1 MLIENETKPGQIV
14 TIKLTSG
21 EEIIAKL
28 EENTAN
34 TLKVSRPVVL
44 TMTQNGLG
52 MAPYLFTVDI
62 DTLVR
67 IDKKVL
73 VVLEQTETEAAEQ
86 YNKAVDDSRLAEVT
100 KKNKNAAMGVAPK
113 VSPEKV

>member
-1 MLIENETKPGQIV
+1 MLVENQIKSGQIV

-28 EENTAN
+28 EENTN
-34 TLKVSRPVVL
+34 DILKVSRPVVL

-73 VVLEQTETEAAEQ
+73 VVLEPTETEAAEQ
-86 YNKAVDDSRLAEVT
+86 YNEAVDDSRLAEVT
-100 KKNKNAAMGVAPK
+100 KKNKDTAMGLKPK
-113 VSPEKV
+113 ATPEKV

>member
-1 MLIENETKPGQIV
+1 MLVENEIKPGQIV

-28 EENTAN
+28 EENTST

-73 VVLEQTETEAAEQ
+73 VVLEQTETEASEQ
-86 YNKAVDDSRLAEVT
+86 YTKAVDDSRIAEVT
-100 KKNKNAAMGVAPK
+100 KKNKNTAMGVAPK
-113 VSPEKV
+113 VTPEKV